1 MQSVFKEM
9 RVPVQYSTIEDRATV
24 ATIFERV
31 NRQGVAVD
39 TLQLLS
45 AMDRGRLISSSQT

>member
-1 MQSVFKEM
+1 MFKEM
-9 RVPVQYSTIEDRATV
+9 RVPVQYSTIEDRATA